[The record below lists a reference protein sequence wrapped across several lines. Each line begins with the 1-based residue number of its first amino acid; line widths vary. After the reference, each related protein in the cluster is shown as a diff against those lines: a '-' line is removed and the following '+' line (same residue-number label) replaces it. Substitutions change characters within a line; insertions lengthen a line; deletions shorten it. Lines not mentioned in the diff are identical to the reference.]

1 VKKKVLED
9 ISLECD
15 YPGYVGRY
23 ERTMEGRARA
33 LEEWAHELVQF
44 IRDHRSRD
52 DISLSVKRIYEE
64 QCGFCGCEWESALDD
79 EGCPVCC
86 DAAMK
91 EWETTKTEAGAVAS
105 NTA

>member
-1 VKKKVLED
+1 MKKKVLND

-23 ERTMEGRARA
+23 ERTMEGRAQA
-33 LEEWAHELVQF
+33 LETWANELVEF

-52 DISLSVKRIYEE
+52 DLGLNVKRIYEE
-64 QCGFCGCEWESALDD
+64 QCSFCGSEWESSLD
-79 EGCPVCC
+79 ETGCPICC

-91 EWETTKTEAGAVAS
+91 EWEAERIAVVAVA
-105 NTA
+105 T